1 MFAQNIAR
9 LRGSLIRDIL
19 GRAWA
24 LEAEGTQVIHLGV
37 GQPNFAAPEAAVV
50 ASQDAV
56 ARHGMQSYIA
66 NAGLDGLRDA
76 VATEIYGRRSPAARV
91 AAKDVVVT
99 SGSMLAF
106 YACFAACLE
115 PGDEVLLPSP
125 GYENYTMAAHVLGA
139 TVVHYPLGRASE
151 AWSAPSREALEALA
165 TPKTKLVVV
174 NSPSNPTG
182 SVFSREELQRF
193 VDFVGDRP
201 DAALLSDEIY
211 GGVCFSNGGG
221 SAPSVFDCDL
231 GAAEGRVVACAGVS
245 KEFAMTG
252 FRVGWLASKGPAF
265 VAAAEKLMEP
275 LVSCGVPFA
284 QAGAEA
290 ALRSSDA
297 RAYAA
302 SMRDAYRARRDVA
315 LGVLDAHGRLE
326 YEPAGAFY
334 LLVDVGRDSVAF
346 ARELLADRGV
356 AVAPGAAFGA
366 PTAHHVRV
374 SLCAS
379 EGDVREGLERLCAY
393 VKN

>member
-1 MFAQNIAR
+1 
-9 LRGSLIRDIL
+9 
-19 GRAWA
+19 
-24 LEAEGTQVIHLGV
+24 
-37 GQPNFAAPEAAVV
+37 
-50 ASQDAV
+50 
-56 ARHGMQSYIA
+56 
-66 NAGLDGLRDA
+66 
-76 VATEIYGRRSPAARV
+76 
-91 AAKDVVVT
+91 
-99 SGSMLAF
+99 
-106 YACFAACLE
+106 
-115 PGDEVLLPSP
+115 
-125 GYENYTMAAHVLGA
+125 MAAHVLGA

-165 TPKTKLVVV
+165 TPRTKLVVV

-201 DAALLSDEIY
+201 GAALLSDEIY

-252 FRVGWLASKGPAF
+252 FRVGWLASKGPAL
-265 VAAAEKLMEP
+265 AAAEKLMEP

-315 LGVLDAHGRLE
+315 LGVLGARGASSTSR
-326 YEPAGAFY
+326 PARSIRSWTWAATPSPSPGSCSRTGASPS
-334 LLVDVGRDSVAF
+334 RP
-346 ARELLADRGV
+346 AR
-356 AVAPGAAFGA
+356 FGA

-374 SLCAS
+374 SLCAA
-379 EGDVREGLERLCAY
+379 RATPRGLERLCAY
-393 VKN
+393 VDSTV

>member
-1 MFAQNIAR
+1 MFARNIAKV
-9 LRGSLIRDIL
+9 RGSLIRDIL

-24 LEAEGTQVIHLGV
+24 LEAEGKQVIHLGV
-37 GQPNFAAPEAAVV
+37 GQPNFAAPEAAVA

-76 VATEIYGRRSPAARV
+76 VATEIYGRRSPAARI

-165 TPKTKLVVV
+165 TPRTKLVVV

-201 DAALLSDEIY
+201 ARAPRTRSTAA
-211 GGVCFSNGGG
+211 
-221 SAPSVFDCDL
+221 SAS
-231 GAAEGRVVACAGVS
+231 R
-245 KEFAMTG
+245 T
-252 FRVGWLASKGPAF
+252 
-265 VAAAEKLMEP
+265 AAAARRRRRGGAPEP
-275 LVSCGVPFA
+275 
-284 QAGAEA
+284 
-290 ALRSSDA
+290 DA

-315 LGVLDAHGRLE
+315 LGVLGARGRLE

-366 PTAHHVRV
+366 PTAHHVREP
-374 SLCAS
+374 LR
-379 EGDVREGLERLCAY
+379 EGDAARPSGSART
-393 VKN
+393 